1 MNKYILLLGV
11 AAVALG
17 SYCAYAGNS
26 ATMSVT
32 ATIAHDVS
40 LTKVNDIDIYAV
52 VDPAVTSIG
61 EGWCTAGDSNPEN
74 YLGMCTAVRGA
85 FTATVPDDEYAAENS
100 FTISPSELTH
110 DTLRINGFSVV
121 TTGTD
126 NEFDVDY
133 QINYSGGAPS
143 AGTHDFGS
151 IMITYHP

>member
-40 LTKVNDIDIYAV
+40 LTKVDDIVIYAV
-52 VDPAVTSIG
+52 VNPAETSVS
-61 EGWCTAGDSNPEN
+61 ETWCVAGDSFEYNSCN
-74 YLGMCTAVRGA
+74 GGIGI